1 METDYALRLKINYAR
16 IFQRFEIGI
25 ITFFKALQTFKKL
38 AKEARED
45 QKQKTRRGYF

>member
-1 METDYALRLKINYAR
+1 MEPDYALRLKINYAR

-25 ITFFKALQTFKKL
+25 ITFLKLYKLLKKL
-38 AKEARED
+38 AKETRED